1 MSEIKTDKLTG
12 TSTAGSI
19 LVTGEGNST
28 TTNLQ
33 GGLAKAWVNFS
44 ASGAAVRD
52 SINIASITDNGVG
65 KFSMNMSNA
74 MGNDDYAMSG
84 CAFHSGAA
92 GFNDAVVI
100 SRDTTQV
107 GSISTTV
114 NPFYT
119 FRVEGAVAI
128 TDCLEN
134 MVILHG
140 DLA

>member
-1 MSEIKTDKLTG
+1 MALTQIVKDGLGASLTATSEGGAVT
-12 TSTAGSI
+12 TS
-19 LVTGEGNST
+19 V
-28 TTNLQ
+28 Q
-33 GGLAKAWVNFS
+33 QGLAKTWVNFNS
-44 ASGAAVRD
+44 SGAAVRD
-52 SINIASITDNGVG
+52 SINISSITDSGVG
-65 KFSMNMSNA
+65 TFSMNMSNA

-84 CAFHSGAA
+84 CAFHSGAG
-92 GFNDAVVI
+92 GFNDATVI

-119 FRVEGAVAI
+119 FRVEGTVAI

-134 MVILHG
+134 MVVLHG

>member
-1 MSEIKTDKLTG
+1 MALTQIVKDGLGASLTATSEGGAVT
-12 TSTAGSI
+12 TS
-19 LVTGEGNST
+19 V
-28 TTNLQ
+28 Q
-33 GGLAKAWVNFS
+33 QGLAKSWVNFN
-44 ASGAAVRD
+44 ASGVAVRD

-65 KFSMNMSNA
+65 TFSMNMSNA

-84 CAFHSGAA
+84 CAFHSGAG

-119 FRVEGAVAI
+119 FRVEGTIAI

-134 MVILHG
+134 MILLHG